1 MSEESLLSDEEED
14 FTNTPSSM
22 LSAASATPAAP
33 PAAPPAKKRRSYNI
47 SANFLSEAVRRGGIM
62 DGDEPCATLADI
74 AQYITTKRGY
84 PNDRA
89 LKNSLY
95 QKLKSAPD
103 IEKREEHVEG
113 MKRRKSW

>member
-14 FTNTPSSM
+14 FTNIPSSM
-22 LSAASATPAAP
+22 LSAAPAI
-33 PAAPPAKKRRSYNI
+33 PAAPPAKKRRSFNI

-74 AQYITTKRGY
+74 AQYIATKRGY